1 MDYRALAELVL
12 MGLLGLSVLIVAL
25 GFSVRAFLAPTL
37 REIFDRL
44 GRNRSGDPAIAARL
58 ERLEDRL
65 SDIERGLERLD
76 AAEQFDR
83 QLQGPQA
90 PGE

>member
-12 MGLLGLSVLIVAL
+12 MGLLGLSVLTVAL

-37 REIFDRL
+37 REVFDRL
-44 GRNRSGDPAIAARL
+44 GRSRASEPALTARL

-65 SDIERGLERLD
+65 ADLEGSLDRLEAVER
-76 AAEQFDR
+76 FDR
-83 QLQGPQA
+83 QLHRPEA
-90 PGE
+90 PGG